1 MKWDKDFWYVQW
13 PRVGLIVAIFL
24 VIMLIFNSQA
34 SIGSYLWLT
43 WLSVP
48 LYMFHQY
55 EEYVFPGGFQ
65 RELNSI
71 LLKDP
76 SAEEKINSRDTFFI
90 NIIYIWVAG
99 PVLIVLGLVS
109 IIFPIIWVSLFIVN
123 GVIHVI
129 GSIGKRKYTP
139 GLFFS
144 IIFNLPLGIYILV
157 NIWMNSLA
165 GLWVYVGGIILGI
178 ILHALLFVILIA
190 KTRRGN

>member
-24 VIMLIFNSQA
+24 VILLVFNSQA
-34 SIGSYLWLT
+34 PIGSYLWLT

-65 RELNSI
+65 RELNTI

-76 SAEEKINSRDTFFI
+76 SVEEKINSRDTFLI
-90 NIIYIWVAG
+90 NILYIWVAG
-99 PVLIVLGLVS
+99 PVLIALGLVS
-109 IIFPIIWVSLFIVN
+109 IIFPIIWISLFIAN
-123 GVIHVI
+123 GVIHLI
-129 GSIGKRKYTP
+129 TSIAKRKYNP
-139 GLFFS
+139 GLVFS
-144 IIFNLPLGIYILV
+144 IIFNLPLGIYILID
-157 NIWMNSLA
+157 IWMNSLA
-165 GLWVYVGGIILGI
+165 GIWVYIGGIILGVMF
-178 ILHALLFVILIA
+178 HALLFVILIA